1 MKRGVGERP
10 QNQGASYCGDQNY
23 TEEMPERRLVV
34 MSCGPLHNVFR
45 FIFPLVIAE
54 EELTRGFDIL
64 EEVKREVNATI

>member
-1 MKRGVGERP
+1 MKDRKTKAPATAEAKTILKKC
-10 QNQGASYCGDQNY
+10 Q
-23 TEEMPERRLVV
+23 ERRLVV

-54 EELTRGFDIL
+54 EELTKGFDIL